1 MLLSG
6 VHVDVESDNAP
17 MVKAVVLEPL
27 PYRDPARLV
36 VTRLSLPDYR
46 DVQRH
51 SRSFEQTAFWGTNL
65 YNIEAGSEDR
75 QVLGA
80 VASHEL
86 LSLLGITPAAG
97 RLFTEE
103 DDRQATVI
111 LGHGLWQ
118 SLYGGDPSAV
128 GRVINLSGMPYTIVG
143 VAPAGFRFPAAEFE
157 LWASAGML
165 LTQAK
170 GQVENRALRIFTAIG
185 RLKPEVTIE
194 QARAELGAISA
205 ELSRTYPATNEGV
218 VLQVTS
224 LTERI
229 VGNVRTPL
237 FVLLATVGL
246 ILLIACANV
255 ANLMLARTAARER
268 EIAIRSALGAAR
280 RRLFAQL
287 AVESLVL
294 ATAGGVCGLLLAM
307 WVTDLVPTLL
317 ASRLPR
323 AEAVRIDGV
332 VLLIALAVTLG
343 TSVIFGIAPALQ
355 ARGSLTALREAGR
368 GAAGGARQRKLRGAI
383 VVVEVGL
390 AIVVVIGAGLLVRS
404 FVTLTTRNPG
414 FDPDHVLSFNAQ
426 LVKLPDAAARGR
438 ATATLMNRLSA
449 LPGVASAGAATGL
462 PSVTPQRGTRF
473 EVEGRRLTPEEEGA
487 LFIAATPGVFDA
499 LRTPV
504 LSGRAF
510 QQTDIA
516 GGQPV
521 VLINRALANTVFAG
535 TDPIGRRIRVVNPEY
550 ANDWRTIV
558 GVVGDIQ
565 YRRLDADMVPT
576 IYTPFSQTPFMW
588 AYVMVRTTGD
598 PSALTRSIK
607 EIVRSVDPNVVAA
620 SVRPMTE
627 VVSGTV
633 AEPRLSMLLVS
644 GFALLALTLASVGI
658 YGVIAYSVSQRTRE
672 LGLRMALGAGR
683 AGVSGDDHPGRRR
696 HGRNRH
702 RYGPRRGGAGDAP
715 DERPARRHHATGS
728 ADLRGW
734 RAPAPDD
741 CGRGQLPSRAARD
754 TGGSDGRFTGGVKP
768 VKSQDPSSNSQGE
781 SLGASG

>member
-1 MLLSG
+1 MNDTRYAVRTLVRTPGFAVTAILTLALGIG
-6 VHVDVESDNAP
+6 VTTAMFSV
-17 MVKAVVLEPL
+17 VKAVVLDPL

-36 VTRLSLPDYR
+36 VSRLSLPDYR
-46 DVQRH
+46 DVQRA

-65 YNIEAGSEDR
+65 YSIDAGGEDR
-75 QVLGA
+75 QVLGG
-80 VASHEL
+80 VVSHEL

-111 LGHGLWQ
+111 IGHGLWQ

-128 GRVINLSGMPYTIVG
+128 GRVIDLSGMPYTIVG
-143 VAPAGFRFPAAEFE
+143 VAPAGFRFPSAEFE

-170 GQVENRALRIFTAIG
+170 AQTESRALRIFTAIG
-185 RLKPEVTIE
+185 RLKPDVTIE
-194 QARAELGAISA
+194 QARSELAAISA
-205 ELSRTYPATNEGV
+205 NLSQTYPTTNAGI
-218 VLQVTS
+218 VLEVRS
-224 LTERI
+224 LTDRI
-229 VGNVRTPL
+229 VGDVRTPL

-280 RRLFAQL
+280 RRLFGQL

-294 ATAGGVCGLLLAM
+294 AIAGGLCGLLLAM
-307 WVTDLVPTLL
+307 WMTDLVPTLL

-323 AEAVRIDGV
+323 AEAVRIDGM
-332 VLLIALAVTLG
+332 VLLVASMVTLG
-343 TSVIFGIAPALQ
+343 TSVLFGIAPALQ
-355 ARGSLTALREAGR
+355 SRGSVTALREGGR
-368 GAAGGARQRKLRGAI
+368 GISGSARQRKLRGGI

-426 LVKLPDAAARGR
+426 FAKLPDAAARGR
-438 ATATLMNRLSA
+438 AAAALMDRLSS
-449 LPGVASAGAATGL
+449 LPGVVSAGAATGL
-462 PSVTPQRGTRF
+462 PTVTPQRGTRF
-473 EVEGRRLTPEEEGA
+473 EIESRQLTPEEDGA
-487 LFIAATPGVFDA
+487 LFMAATPGVFEA
-499 LRTPV
+499 WRTPV

-510 QQTDIA
+510 QPTDTA
-516 GGQPV
+516 TSQPV
-521 VLINRALANTVFAG
+521 VLINRTLASTVFAG
-535 TDPIGRRIRVVNPEY
+535 GDPVGRRIRIINPEY
-550 ANDWRTIV
+550 SGDWRTIV
-558 GVVGDIQ
+558 GVVGDVQ
-565 YRRLDADMVPT
+565 FRRLDRDMDPT

-588 AYVMVRTTGD
+588 GYVMVRTTGD

-607 EIVRSVDPNVVAA
+607 GIVRGVDPNVIA
-620 SVRPMTE
+620 SGVRPMVE

-644 GFALLALTLASVGI
+644 GFALLALVLASVGI
-658 YGVIAYSVSQRTRE
+658 YGVIAYSVSQRTHE

-683 AGVSGDDHPGRRR
+683 AGVLAMIIREGLVTATIGIVAGLGAAALATRLMSDLLVGITARDPLTFG
-696 HGRNRH
+696 
-702 RYGPRRGGAGDAP
+702 GGAVLLLIIAAAASYL
-715 DERPARRHHATGS
+715 PACRATRVDPMV
-728 ADLRGW
+728 ALR
-734 RAPAPDD
+734 A
-741 CGRGQLPSRAARD
+741 
-754 TGGSDGRFTGGVKP
+754 
-768 VKSQDPSSNSQGE
+768 E
-781 SLGASG
+781 

>member
-1 MLLSG
+1 MNDARYAVRTLARTPGFTATAILTLALGIG
-6 VHVDVESDNAP
+6 VTTAIFSV
-17 MVKAVVLEPL
+17 VKAVVIDPL

-46 DVQRH
+46 DVQRA

-65 YNIEAGSEDR
+65 YNIEAGGEDR

-80 VASHEL
+80 VVSHDL

-111 LGHGLWQ
+111 IGHGLWQ

-128 GRVINLSGMPYTIVG
+128 GRVIDLSGMPYTIVG
-143 VAPAGFRFPAAEFE
+143 VAPAGFRFPSAQFE

-170 GQVENRALRIFTAIG
+170 AQVESRALRIFTAIG
-185 RLKPEVTIE
+185 RLKPDVTIE
-194 QARAELGAISA
+194 QARSELAAISA
-205 ELSRTYPATNEGV
+205 DLSRAYPATNQGI
-218 VLQVTS
+218 VLEVRS
-224 LTERI
+224 LTDRI
-229 VGNVRTPL
+229 IGDVRTPL

-280 RRLFAQL
+280 RRLFGQL

-294 ATAGGVCGLLLAM
+294 AIGGGLSGLLLALWM
-307 WVTDLVPTLL
+307 TDLVPTLL

-332 VLLIALAVTLG
+332 VLIIALAVTLG
-343 TSVIFGIAPALQ
+343 TSVLFGVAPALQ
-355 ARGSLTALREAGR
+355 ARGSVTALREGGR
-368 GAAGGARQRKLRGAI
+368 GVAGGARQRKLRSGI

-426 LVKLPDAAARGR
+426 LAKLPDAAARGR
-438 ATATLMNRLSA
+438 ATAALMERLSS

-462 PSVTPQRGTRF
+462 PTVTPQRGTRF
-473 EVEGRRLTPEEEGA
+473 EVEGRKLTPEEDGA
-487 LFIAATPGVFDA
+487 LFMAATPDVFEA
-499 LRTPV
+499 WRTPV

-510 QQTDIA
+510 QPTDTA
-516 GGQPV
+516 TSQPV
-521 VLINRALANTVFAG
+521 VLINRTLANTVFAG
-535 TDPIGRRIRVVNPEY
+535 RDPVGRRIRIINPEY
-550 ANDWRTIV
+550 SGDWRTIV
-558 GVVGDIQ
+558 GVVGDVQ
-565 YRRLDADMVPT
+565 FRRLDPDMDST

-607 EIVRSVDPNVVAA
+607 GIVRSVDPNLVAA
-620 SVRPMTE
+620 AVRPMTE

-644 GFALLALTLASVGI
+644 GFALLALILASVGI
-658 YGVIAYSVSQRTRE
+658 YGVIAYSVSQRTHE

-683 AGVSGDDHPGRRR
+683 AGVLAMIIREGVFTAAIGIVAGLGAAALATRLMSDLLVGIT
-696 HGRNRH
+696 
-702 RYGPRRGGAGDAP
+702 PRDPLTFGGGAILLLMIAAAASYL
-715 DERPARRHHATGS
+715 PARRATRVDPML
-728 ADLRGW
+728 ALR
-734 RAPAPDD
+734 A
-741 CGRGQLPSRAARD
+741 
-754 TGGSDGRFTGGVKP
+754 
-768 VKSQDPSSNSQGE
+768 E
-781 SLGASG
+781 

>member
-1 MLLSG
+1 MNDLRYAARTLARTPGFTATAILTLALGIG
-6 VHVDVESDNAP
+6 VTTAIFSV
-17 MVKAVVLEPL
+17 VKAVVLDPL

-46 DVQRH
+46 DVQRA
-51 SRSFEQTAFWGTNL
+51 SRSFEQTAFWATNL

-80 VASHEL
+80 VVSHEL
-86 LSLLGITPAAG
+86 LPVLGITPAAG

-103 DDRQATVI
+103 DDRQATVVI
-111 LGHGLWQ
+111 GHGLWQ

-128 GRVINLSGMPYTIVG
+128 GRVIDLSGMPYTIVG
-143 VAPAGFRFPAAEFE
+143 VAPAGFRFPSAEFE

-170 GQVENRALRIFTAIG
+170 AQTESRALRIFTAIG
-185 RLKPEVTIE
+185 RLKPDVTIE
-194 QARAELGAISA
+194 QARSELAAISA
-205 ELSRTYPATNEGV
+205 DLSRAYPATNEGI
-218 VLQVTS
+218 VLEVRS
-224 LTERI
+224 LTDRI
-229 VGNVRTPL
+229 IGDVRTPL

-280 RRLFAQL
+280 RRLFGQL

-294 ATAGGVCGLLLAM
+294 AIAGGLAGLLLAM
-307 WVTDLVPTLL
+307 WMTDLVPTLL

-343 TSVIFGIAPALQ
+343 TSVLFGIVPALQ
-355 ARGSLTALREAGR
+355 ARGSVTALREGGR
-368 GAAGGARQRKLRGAI
+368 GVAGGARQRTLRSGI

-404 FVTLTTRNPG
+404 FVTLTTRDPG

-426 LVKLPDAAARGR
+426 FAKLPDAAARGR
-438 ATATLMNRLSA
+438 AAAALMDRLSS
-449 LPGVASAGAATGL
+449 LPGVVSAGAATGL
-462 PSVTPQRGTRF
+462 PTVTPQRGTRF
-473 EVEGRRLTPEEEGA
+473 EVEGRKLTPQEGGA
-487 LFIAATPGVFDA
+487 LFIAATPAVFDA
-499 LRTPV
+499 WRTPV
-504 LSGRAF
+504 LNGRAF
-510 QQTDIA
+510 LPTDTA
-516 GGQPV
+516 TGQPV
-521 VLINRALANTVFAG
+521 VLINRTLASTVFAG
-535 TDPIGRRIRVVNPEY
+535 SDPVGRRIRIVNPEY
-550 ANDWRTIV
+550 SSDWRTIV
-558 GVVGDIQ
+558 GVVGDVQ
-565 YRRLDADMVPT
+565 FRRMDPDMDPT

-607 EIVRSVDPNVVAA
+607 GIVRGVDPNVIGAG
-620 SVRPMTE
+620 VRPMID

-644 GFALLALTLASVGI
+644 GFALLGLILASVGI
-658 YGVIAYSVSQRTRE
+658 YGVIAYSVSQRTHE

-683 AGVSGDDHPGRRR
+683 AGLLAMIIREGVVMATIGILAGLGAAALATHLMSDLLVGIT
-696 HGRNRH
+696 
-702 RYGPRRGGAGDAP
+702 PRDPLTFGGGAVLVLMIATAASYL
-715 DERPARRHHATGS
+715 PARRATRVDPMV
-728 ADLRGW
+728 ALR
-734 RAPAPDD
+734 A
-741 CGRGQLPSRAARD
+741 
-754 TGGSDGRFTGGVKP
+754 
-768 VKSQDPSSNSQGE
+768 E
-781 SLGASG
+781 

>member
-1 MLLSG
+1 MNDARYAFRTLARTPGFTVTAILTLALGIG
-6 VHVDVESDNAP
+6 VTTAIFSV
-17 MVKAVVLEPL
+17 VKAVVLDPL

-46 DVQRH
+46 DVQRA
-51 SRSFEQTAFWGTNL
+51 SRSFEQTAFWATNL
-65 YNIEAGSEDR
+65 YNIEAGGEDR

-80 VASHEL
+80 VVSHEM

-111 LGHGLWQ
+111 IGHGLWQ

-143 VAPAGFRFPAAEFE
+143 VAPAGFRFPSAQFE

-170 GQVENRALRIFTAIG
+170 AQAESRALRIFTALG
-185 RLKPEVTIE
+185 RLKPDVTIE
-194 QARAELGAISA
+194 QARSELAAISA
-205 ELSRTYPATNEGV
+205 DLSRTYPATNEGI
-218 VLQVTS
+218 VLEVRS
-224 LTERI
+224 LTDRI
-229 VGNVRTPL
+229 IGDVRTPL

-280 RRLFAQL
+280 RRLFGQL

-294 ATAGGVCGLLLAM
+294 AIGGGLCGLLLAM
-307 WVTDLVPTLL
+307 WLTDLVPTLL

-343 TSVIFGIAPALQ
+343 TSVLFGVAPALQ
-355 ARGSLTALREAGR
+355 ARGSVTALREGGR
-368 GAAGGARQRKLRGAI
+368 GVAGGARQRKLRSGI

-414 FDPDHVLSFNAQ
+414 FDPGQVLSFNAQ
-426 LVKLPDAAARGR
+426 LAKLPDAAARGR
-438 ATATLMNRLSA
+438 ATAALMDRLSS

-462 PSVTPQRGTRF
+462 PTVTPQRGTRF
-473 EVEGRRLTPEEEGA
+473 EVEGRKLTPEEDGA
-487 LFIAATPGVFDA
+487 LFMAATPDVFEA
-499 LRTPV
+499 WRTPV

-510 QQTDIA
+510 QPTDTA
-516 GGQPV
+516 TGQPV
-521 VLINRALANTVFAG
+521 VLINRTLANTVFAG
-535 TDPIGRRIRVVNPEY
+535 SDPVGRRIRIINPEY
-550 ANDWRTIV
+550 SGDWRTIV
-558 GVVGDIQ
+558 GVVGDVQ
-565 YRRLDADMVPT
+565 FRRLDPDMDPT
-576 IYTPFSQTPFMW
+576 IYTPFSQTPFTW

-607 EIVRSVDPNVVAA
+607 GIVRSVDPNLVAA
-620 SVRPMTE
+620 AVRPMTE

-644 GFALLALTLASVGI
+644 GFALLALILASVGI
-658 YGVIAYSVSQRTRE
+658 YGVIAYSVSQRTHE

-683 AGVSGDDHPGRRR
+683 AGVLAMIIREGVVMAAIGIVAGLGAAALATRLMSDLLVGIT
-696 HGRNRH
+696 
-702 RYGPRRGGAGDAP
+702 PRDPLTFGGGAVLLLMIAAAASYL
-715 DERPARRHHATGS
+715 PARRATRVDPMVALR
-728 ADLRGW
+728 AD
-734 RAPAPDD
+734 
-741 CGRGQLPSRAARD
+741 
-754 TGGSDGRFTGGVKP
+754 
-768 VKSQDPSSNSQGE
+768 
-781 SLGASG
+781 